1 MLRPEK
7 ETKEDSKVGKIN
19 REKEEELIEASG
31 DEEIDGRKRDREPKS
46 EETKMDR
53 EDLESTKRGEQDSD
67 EELVRKT
74 GGEINE
80 DFEGSKGEF
89 DKMELIGADEA
100 EEAEKESDGELVKQE
115 TDKIFGEESLKDE
128 KNDLKLD
135 ANETESFTDNF
146 EDLAEDLN
154 ESEIETEPM
163 LEEPSSDCQ
172 NCPSRT

>member
-1 MLRPEK
+1 MDREDLESTKRGEQDSDEGMVRRPEK

-100 EEAEKESDGELVKQE
+100 EEVEKKAMVNWLSKRPIRLLGR
-115 TDKIFGEESLKDE
+115 
-128 KNDLKLD
+128 NR
-135 ANETESFTDNF
+135 
-146 EDLAEDLN
+146 
-154 ESEIETEPM
+154 
-163 LEEPSSDCQ
+163 
-172 NCPSRT
+172 SRMKKMI

>member
-1 MLRPEK
+1 
-7 ETKEDSKVGKIN
+7 
-19 REKEEELIEASG
+19 
-31 DEEIDGRKRDREPKS
+31 
-46 EETKMDR
+46 MDR
-53 EDLESTKRGEQDSD
+53 EDLESTKREEQDSD

-80 DFEGSKGEF
+80 DFEGSKG

-115 TDKIFGEESLKDE
+115 TDKISGRNHLDE

-154 ESEIETEPM
+154 ESEIDTEPM
-163 LEEPSSDCQ
+163 LEEKPYLSDCQ
-172 NCPSRT
+172 DCPSRT